1 MILNTDYER
10 QIYVGL
16 STDDWGDV
24 SINEGAVVYLMDQ
37 SKCFMFDGS
46 TMHELPDLGGGGG
59 GGDAIV
65 FKSVA
70 VTAIND
76 TTSNLSMFFSFGT
89 AEDVIASYSLRLT
102 SSLTTSATLKLCIID
117 GYLYLN
123 HSYSSVYPDRRVR
136 NVAINGVAI
145 PDTDVVM
152 TAPYVQASNTS
163 TQYVAYKVPVA
174 TPDAITT
181 FTFQYI

>member
-16 STDDWGDV
+16 STDDWGDI
-24 SINEGAVVYLMDQ
+24 SPNEGDVVYIMDQ
-37 SKCFMFDGS
+37 SRCYIFDGS
-46 TMHELPDLGGGGG
+46 TMQQLPDLGGGGG
-59 GGDAIV
+59 GEAVV
-65 FKSVA
+65 FKSVV

-89 AEDVIASYSLRLT
+89 AEDVIAFYSLRLN

-117 GYLYLN
+117 GYLYLY
-123 HSYSSVYPDRRVR
+123 HSYYSTHPDERVR
-136 NVAINGVAI
+136 NVVINGVAI

-152 TAPYVQASNTS
+152 TAPHVQASNTS
-163 TQYVAYKVPVA
+163 TQYVGYKVPVA

-181 FTFQYI
+181 FTFEYR